1 MCILILNVS
10 FSVCCHFNNEN
21 ADMVVVGCN
30 KKMTQTAVMAIFL
43 LMCLNLLPQNQWIR
57 MKTQDMKIIN
67 IIGNICIQNTLKISF
82 DGVNSLISVV
92 FINQSND
99 KNTPDADVKWDI
111 GVKMPLIK
119 FGYLKS
125 KEKTSAISWK

>member
-1 MCILILNVS
+1 
-10 FSVCCHFNNEN
+10 
-21 ADMVVVGCN
+21 
-30 KKMTQTAVMAIFL
+30 
-43 LMCLNLLPQNQWIR
+43 
-57 MKTQDMKIIN
+57 MKIIN

-99 KNTPDADVKWDI
+99 KNTPELDVIRDI
-111 GVKMPLIK
+111 GVKMPPIR

-125 KEKTSAISWK
+125 KEKANVISWK